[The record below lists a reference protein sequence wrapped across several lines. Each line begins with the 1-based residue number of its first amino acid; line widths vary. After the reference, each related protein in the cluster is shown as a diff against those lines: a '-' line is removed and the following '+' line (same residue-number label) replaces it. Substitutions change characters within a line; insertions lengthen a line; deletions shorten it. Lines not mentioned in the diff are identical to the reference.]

1 MEITRENVDELNAIL
16 KVRIEH
22 EDYAERV
29 ESMLKDYRKNMRM
42 PGFRPG
48 KVPAGLVKKL
58 YGKSILVEE
67 INKIISESVS
77 KYLNEEKINIL
88 GEPLPIENNSKEIDW
103 DNQKTFE
110 FEFDLGLAPD
120 IEVNITNKDKVPV
133 YEIQIDNQMIDETKD
148 NYARRFGTMNK
159 LDEITGNEV
168 LKGDFR
174 QADKEG
180 EMVEGG
186 ISAESSS
193 FSLEAIKDKNLIDS
207 FIGKRVDET
216 VIFNVRKAF
225 PNDNELASLLNIEKE
240 KTSTI
245 VPYFCFTIRE
255 ISRFQKA
262 ELNKEFYDMIYGKD
276 MVQNETEFT
285 EKVTGELKNRL
296 AQHNEYRFKIDAKDI
311 LMKKVKVNLPE
322 TFLKKWLTTVN
333 KEKVTEEQIEQE
345 YPKFENDLKWQ
356 LIQNKIIKD
365 HDINVEEDEVKEF
378 ARSYALIQFSQ
389 YGLTNV
395 PDEQLNQYA
404 NDLLK
409 NDEEKK
415 KIYEKLYEEKVF
427 DHIRENVKT
436 DKKKI
441 TMEKFNKLFDHN

>member
-16 KVRIEH
+16 KVRIEQ

-29 ESMLKDYRKNMRM
+29 ESVLKDYKKNARM

-48 KVPAGLVKKL
+48 KVPAGIVKKL
-58 YGKSILVEE
+58 YGKSVLVEE

-88 GEPLPIENNSKEIDW
+88 GDPLPSENNSKEIDW
-103 DNQKTFE
+103 DHQKTFE

-133 YEIQIDNQMIDETKD
+133 YEIQIDNQMIEETKE

-159 LDEITGNEV
+159 LDEITGNET

-174 QADKEG
+174 QVDKEG
-180 EMVEGG
+180 EMIEGG
-186 ISAESSS
+186 ISVESSS
-193 FSLEAIKDKNLIDS
+193 FSLEMIKDKGIVAS
-207 FIGKRVDET
+207 FTGKRVNET
-216 VIFNVRKAF
+216 VIFDVRKAF
-225 PNDNELASLLNIEKE
+225 PNNNELASLLNIEKE
-240 KTSTI
+240 QAATI
-245 VPYFCFTIRE
+245 TPDFCFTVRE

-262 ELNKEFYDMIYGKD
+262 ELNKELYDKIYGKD
-276 MVQNETEFT
+276 VVQDEKEFT
-285 EKVTGELKNRL
+285 EKITGELKYRL
-296 AQHNEYRFKIDAKDI
+296 GQHSEYRFKIDAKDV

-322 TFLKKWLTTVN
+322 EFLKKWLTTVN

-345 YPKFENDLKWQ
+345 YPTFENDLKWQ

-365 HDINVEEDEVKEF
+365 NDIKVNEDEVKEF
-378 ARSYALIQFSQ
+378 ARSYTLIRFSQ

-395 PDEQLNQYA
+395 PDDRLNQYA
-404 NDLLK
+404 NELLK

-427 DHIRENVKT
+427 DHIRANVKT

-441 TMEKFNKLFDHN
+441 TMEKFNKLFDRH